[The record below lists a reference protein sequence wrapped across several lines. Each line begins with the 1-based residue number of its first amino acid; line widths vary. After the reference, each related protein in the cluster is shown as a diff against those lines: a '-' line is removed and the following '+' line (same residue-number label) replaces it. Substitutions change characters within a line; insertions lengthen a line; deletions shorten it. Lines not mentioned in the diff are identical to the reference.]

1 MKAARLETE
10 RRIEIVEIERPSVG
24 PDDVLIKVAYAGVC
38 GSDLHSFQGSHPFRK
53 PPTVLGH
60 ELSGIITEVGRHVS
74 DQGEVLAVGDQVTV
88 MPYIH
93 CGHCAMCQRGHT
105 NICLNKTVP
114 GIKGWIGTF
123 ADYFLAPA
131 AVTYRLGPRTDLKLG
146 ALAEPLAVAVHS
158 ADQGR
163 VTKGDRVLV
172 LGAGTIGLLSGVA
185 ARQMGASVVA
195 ITDLYAHNL
204 EVGRALGFDN
214 AYQADR
220 VDLVEAIRA
229 DYPDGFDV
237 LFLTAGAASTVAQAL
252 SLAQRRAR
260 IVATALFSR
269 SVTLDLGPITLGE
282 MELVGTQIYTD
293 ADYQRALR
301 WLDEGAYPLERLID
315 HVLSLDEAQAAL
327 EMLASHSQDAIKI
340 LLQPTR

>member
-1 MKAARLETE
+1 MMKAARLETE
-10 RRIEIVEIERPSVG
+10 GHIEIVEIERPNVG
-24 PDDVLIKVAYAGVC
+24 PDDVLIEVTYAGVC
-38 GSDLHSFQGSHPFRK
+38 GSDLHSFEGSHPFRK

-60 ELSGIITEVGRHVS
+60 ELSGTIREIGSDVGA
-74 DQGEVLAVGDQVTV
+74 QKTLAVGDRVTV

-123 ADYFLAPA
+123 AEYFLAPA
-131 AVTYRLGPRTDLKLG
+131 AVTYRLGPNTDLKLG

-163 VTKGDRVLV
+163 VTQGDRVLV

-204 EVGRALGFDN
+204 EVGQALGFDN

-220 VDLVEAIRA
+220 ADLVEAIRA
-229 DYPDGFDV
+229 DHLEGFDV
-237 LFLTAGAASTVAQAL
+237 LFLTAGAASTVGQAL
-252 SLAQRRAR
+252 ALAQRRAR

-269 SVTLDLGPITLGE
+269 AVTFELGPITLGE

-293 ADYQRALR
+293 ADYQRVLR
-301 WLDEGAYPLERLID
+301 LLDERTYPLERLID
-315 HVLSLDEAQAAL
+315 HVLPLNEAQAAL

>member
-10 RRIEIVEIERPSVG
+10 GRIEIVEIERPGVG
-24 PDDVLIKVAYAGVC
+24 PDDVLIEVAYAGVC
-38 GSDLHSFQGSHPFRK
+38 GSDLHSFEGSHPFRK

-60 ELSGIITEVGRHVS
+60 ELSGTIVEVGSNVGA
-74 DQGEVLAVGDQVTV
+74 QKALAIGDQVTV

-93 CGHCAMCQRGHT
+93 CRHCAMCQRGHT

-123 ADYFLAPA
+123 ADYFVAPA
-131 AVTYRLGPRTDLKLG
+131 AVTYRLGPNTDLKLG

-163 VTKGDRVLV
+163 VTQGDRVLV

-195 ITDLYAHNL
+195 ITDLYEHNL
-204 EVGRALGFDN
+204 EVGRALGFDST
-214 AYQADR
+214 YQADR
-220 VDLVEAIRA
+220 ADLVEAIRT
-229 DYPDGFDV
+229 DHPDGFDV
-237 LFLTAGAASTVAQAL
+237 LFLTAGAASTVVQAL

-269 SVTLDLGPITLGE
+269 AVTLDLGPITLGE

-301 WLDEGAYPLERLID
+301 WLDEGAYPLEQLID
-315 HVLSLDEAQAAL
+315 HVLPLDEAQAAL
-327 EMLASHSQDAIKI
+327 EMLASRSQDAIKI
-340 LLQPTR
+340 LLRPTR